1 MNRSVRNTLWVK
13 EIPDP
18 LDLEFIYEIECEFCK
33 AKAEY
38 RGSEFRAITQFMEEG
53 WAVLEDEYT
62 AYQYC
67 PDCVKSGVEINEDND
82 TNDFLTPAERQDY
95 VSRGVP
101 DYDDY

>member
-1 MNRSVRNTLWVK
+1 MRSVRNTLWVK

-62 AYQYC
+62 ARQYC
-67 PDCVKSGVEINEDND
+67 PDCVKAGAIVAEDD
-82 TNDFLTPAERQDY
+82 GDPFDFLSPAERLDY
-95 VSRGVP
+95 IMRGVP
-101 DYDDY
+101 DHDY